1 MAAALKAG
9 VLYFAI
15 VFAAGFALGA
25 LRVMM
30 IAPWLGETAAV
41 LLELPVM
48 LTLSWFVCA
57 WLVRLQAVSAA
68 AVARIVMGVAAF
80 VLLMAAEAG
89 VSVFAFGRSPMEHF
103 EAYRAA
109 TAQIGLAAQVA
120 FLAFPLLEAWLRRV

>member
-1 MAAALKAG
+1 MAVALKAG

-25 LRVMM
+25 LRVMV
-30 IAPWLGETAAV
+30 IAPRLGETGAV

-57 WLVRLQAVSAA
+57 WLVRLQGVSAA
-68 AVARIVMGVAAF
+68 AVPRIVMGAAAF

-89 VSVFAFGRSPMEHF
+89 VSVFAFGRSPAEHF

-120 FLAFPLLEAWLRRV
+120 FLAFPLLQAWLRRV